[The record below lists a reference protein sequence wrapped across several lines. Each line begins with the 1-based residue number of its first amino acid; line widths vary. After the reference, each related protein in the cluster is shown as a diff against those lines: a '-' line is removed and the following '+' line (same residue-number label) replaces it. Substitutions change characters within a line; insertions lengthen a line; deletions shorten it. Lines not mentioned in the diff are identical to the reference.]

1 MPETSTPNKATDSR
15 LEHFPVAFF
24 AMVMGTLG
32 LTLAWQK
39 AAHVLAL
46 PAIIAHTLLIASATI
61 FAIIVATYLLKTI
74 RHSSAVI
81 AEFNHPIKM
90 SFFPA
95 FSIGI
100 ILMSIATLEVS
111 TELSRFLWVLGSTLQ
126 LVFTLNVLTRWI
138 HHQHFQIAHSTPAW
152 FIPVVGNILV
162 PISGVEH
169 GFYEVSWFFFS
180 IGIIYWII
188 LKTLIFNRIIFHE
201 PLPEKLLPT
210 LFILIAPPAVGFLSY
225 MKLNHDVLDGFGRIL
240 YYTAAF
246 LVLLLMTQISRFFRI
261 RFFMSWWA
269 YSFPLAAFTIATQVM
284 LTRTG
289 TPGFATIS
297 YLMLGIVSLVVALLL
312 YQTAKGIIRGS
323 LFTPD

>member
-1 MPETSTPNKATDSR
+1 MSDISTSNKTADSR
-15 LEHFPVAFF
+15 LQHFPVAFF

-39 AAHVLAL
+39 SSHVLAL
-46 PAIIAHTLLIASATI
+46 PPIVSHVLLIASAII
-61 FAIIVATYLLKTI
+61 FAIIVIVYLLKTV
-74 RHSSAVI
+74 RHAPAVV

-138 HHQHFQIAHSTPAW
+138 HHQGFQMAHITPAW

-162 PISGVEH
+162 PVSGVEH
-169 GFYEVSWFFFS
+169 GFYEISWFFFS

-210 LFILIAPPAVGFLSY
+210 LFILIAPPAVGFIAY
-225 MKLNHDVLDGFGRIL
+225 MKLNHDVLDSFGRIL

-246 LVLLLMTQISRFFRI
+246 LVILLMTQFSRFFRI
-261 RFFMSWWA
+261 RFFISWWA
-269 YSFPLAAFTIATQVM
+269 YSFPLAAFTIATQIM
-284 LTRTG
+284 LERTG
-289 TPGFATIS
+289 APGFASIS

-312 YQTAKGIIRGS
+312 YQTAKAIFSGN
-323 LFTPD
+323 LFLPD

>member
-1 MPETSTPNKATDSR
+1 MSETSTPNQAADSR

-39 AAHVLAL
+39 AAYVLAL
-46 PAIIAHTLLIASATI
+46 PAIISHVLLIVSATI

-138 HHQHFQIAHSTPAW
+138 HHKHFQIAHSTPAW
-152 FIPVVGNILV
+152 FIPVVGNILI

-246 LVLLLMTQISRFFRI
+246 LVLLLMTQFTRFFRI

-289 TPGFATIS
+289 APGFATLS
-297 YLMLGIVSLVVALLL
+297 YLMLGIVSLVVTLLL

>member
-1 MPETSTPNKATDSR
+1 MPDTSTSNKTADSR

-24 AMVMGTLG
+24 SMVMGMLG

-39 AAHVLAL
+39 AAYILAL
-46 PAIIAHTLLIASATI
+46 PAITSHILLIASATI
-61 FAIIVATYLLKTI
+61 FAIIVSTYLLKII
-74 RHSSAVI
+74 RHSPAVI

-95 FSIGI
+95 FSISI
-100 ILMSIATLEVS
+100 ILMSIATLDVS

-126 LVFTLNVLTRWI
+126 LIFTLNVLTRWI

-162 PISGVEH
+162 PIAGVEH

-180 IGIIYWII
+180 IGIIYWLI

-225 MKLNHDVLDGFGRIL
+225 MKLNHDVLDSFGRIL

-246 LVLLLMTQISRFFRI
+246 LVLLLMTQFSRFFRI

-284 LTRTG
+284 LVRTG

-297 YLMLGIVSLVVALLL
+297 YLMLGVVSLVVALLL
-312 YQTAKGIIRGS
+312 YQTAKAIISGD
-323 LFTPD
+323 LFKPD

>member
-1 MPETSTPNKATDSR
+1 MSDTPTSNKAAGSR

-39 AAHVLAL
+39 SAYVLAL
-46 PAIIAHTLLIASATI
+46 PSIISQVLLIVSATI
-61 FAIIVATYLLKTI
+61 FAIIVTVYLVKTI
-74 RHSSAVI
+74 RHPTAVI

-111 TELSRFLWVLGSTLQ
+111 NELSRFLWVLGSTLQ
-126 LVFTLNVLTRWI
+126 LIFTLNVLTRWI

-169 GFYEVSWFFFS
+169 GFHEISWFFFS
-180 IGIIYWII
+180 IGIIYWIV

-210 LFILIAPPAVGFLSY
+210 LFILIAPPAVGFISY
-225 MKLNHDVLDGFGRIL
+225 MKLNHDILDSFGRIL

-246 LVLLLMTQISRFFRI
+246 LVLLLMTQFSRFFRI

-284 LTRTG
+284 FSRTG
-289 TPGFATIS
+289 IPGFATIS
-297 YLMLGIVSLVVALLL
+297 YLTLGVVSLVVALLL
-312 YQTAKGIIRGS
+312 YQTAKGIISGN